1 MRRAC
6 ARAAR
11 VFLAAARI
19 TFPKYSSA
27 SAGRI
32 SHSGLPNHARTCSRF
47 DTSALIVLSDR
58 PAAARASTNPA
69 STSVSNAAATA
80 SGPSGTRASRTSRTT
95 ASPIPPP
102 SRPSLTSPEHQQER

>member
-69 STSVSNAAATA
+69 STSVSNAATA
-80 SGPSGTRASRTSRTT
+80 SGPSGTRASRMSRTT